1 MKPQLSNLCPH
12 SPNPRNLNVLLY
24 RECCKTDGIRKL
36 EETSAIL
43 LGTLIRST
51 MTEHPLERRSI
62 PASLCTPPNTNPSP
76 SAEESPTGGILLCS
90 SHGKKV
96 LPFPSA
102 FLLAPGNG
110 AQPGLW
116 SAPGKAAPS
125 SLSGPQKRADS
136 CHLRSS
142 HLSSLP
148 QARVTSI
155 ALPFPLP
162 FPSLR

>member
-1 MKPQLSNLCPH
+1 MKPSCPTH
-12 SPNPRNLNVLLY
+12 DPPHTPRNPN
-24 RECCKTDGIRKL
+24 RRCCKTDGIRKL

-51 MTEHPLERRSI
+51 MTEHPLECRSI
-62 PASLCTPPNTNPSP
+62 PASRCTPPEHQPLPPARKKALREAS
-76 SAEESPTGGILLCS
+76 LDS
-90 SHGKKV
+90 SQGKKV

-102 FLLAPGNG
+102 CLLAPSNG

-116 SAPGKAAPS
+116 SATGKAAPS

-136 CHLRSS
+136 CHLGSS

-148 QARVTSI
+148 QERVTSI

-162 FPSLR
+162 LPSLR